1 MANTFPKKVIRLS
14 DIPDGISQ
22 KDWKNEYFLRIA
34 KDEFGICVK
43 CQYGYYGYGLG
54 IRFAAAGTGVPNE
67 TFIDCCMPDDTVQ
80 YDRTTTWRF
89 WHDGKNPNGWNRG
102 TTFNSCIQKPNPQ
115 DKYHPHKMRC
125 EYSLDCVY
133 WNMKY
138 ACYEYAKSYNL
149 WEFLNPKGIVYEVFA
164 SDAEKAKISG
174 AAEMQQS
181 PRKR

>member
-22 KDWKNEYFLRIA
+22 EDWMNEYFFRIA
-34 KDEFGICVK
+34 KDEFGIHVK
-43 CQYGYYGYGLG
+43 CQYGYGRG
-54 IRFAAAGTGVPNE
+54 IRFAAAGTWVPWE
-67 TFIDCCMPDDTVQ
+67 TFINYYIPDDAVQ
-80 YDRTTTWRF
+80 YDRTTIWRF
-89 WHDGKNPNGWNRG
+89 WHDGINPNGWTRG
-102 TTFNSCIQKPNPQ
+102 TTFGSYLQKPNPQ
-115 DKYHPHKMRC
+115 NKYHPHEMRC

-174 AAEMQQS
+174 AAEIQQS